1 MSTHNGETLRTPIV
15 EIFWRQ
21 RVKATCFV
29 LDVFFLEGLDEG
41 LFLSFQISG
50 NLWEIHG
57 NTLIVL
63 NPSWIIKTVKTC
75 HGCSMLGLQFYP
87 LALPK
92 NVENGGVLGL
102 CSCFLSSGLYLLGQ
116 PRRITGTTAMIGFAI
131 SVRFFPRRLV
141 QVLEYARK
149 HSWLTNLSNRERQKR
164 SVRSRRRRWWKRRDS
179 CLVLF
184 LSCRTEWSHHDLFSH
199 GQPGAPNTEK

>member
-1 MSTHNGETLRTPIV
+1 MPRTCQCLHTMGKLWGV
-15 EIFWRQ
+15 QWSSFL
-21 RVKATCFV
+21 KAKSEGNLFCFRCV
-29 LDVFFLEGLDEG
+29 FLEALDEG

-116 PRRITGTTAMIGFAI
+116 PRRITGTTAMMGFAI

-149 HSWLTNLSNRERQKR
+149 HSWLS
-164 SVRSRRRRWWKRRDS
+164 
-179 CLVLF
+179 
-184 LSCRTEWSHHDLFSH
+184 
-199 GQPGAPNTEK
+199 